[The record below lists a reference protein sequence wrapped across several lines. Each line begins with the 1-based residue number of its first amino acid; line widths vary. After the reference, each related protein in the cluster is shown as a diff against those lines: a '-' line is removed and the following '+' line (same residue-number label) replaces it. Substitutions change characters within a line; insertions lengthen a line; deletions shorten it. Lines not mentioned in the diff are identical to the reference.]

1 MNMTTYSRGQK
12 GKLADLGSGHVFNV
26 DVEIAAN
33 GASVDVSCFGLDAND
48 KLSDDRYMVFYNQLA
63 SPEGAVRLNQSPGR
77 ASFAVNLDQLPASIA
92 KLVFV
97 AAIDGAA
104 SMRTLGASSLTL
116 GSALRFP
123 WSGADFGDEKAV
135 IVAELY
141 RRDGQWRFGA
151 VGQGF
156 SGGLSA
162 LLAHF
167 GGAEAGSSSK
177 PATPAPTPVSTPA
190 PAPVATP
197 AAPRVSLSKITLD
210 KRGDKVSLDK
220 RAGGGYGRI
229 HVNLN
234 WNQAAIAPPPAP
246 STPPPAAAARGGG
259 FLDRLTSMAGD
270 LAHKAGEMANKA
282 QASRKGRTGIDLDL
296 GCMYELSD
304 GRRGLVQALGNTF
317 GDYERD
323 PFIKLDADDRTGAA
337 ANGENLFINGERF
350 DQIKRAVIFSFI
362 YEGAANWSVTN
373 GVVTITAPGQAPVEV
388 KLDGGD
394 RQIMCAIALIENRGG
409 QLVITKLAEYFQQ
422 QGTTSAHEL
431 MDRHFGFGMRW
442 KTGSK

>member
-1 MNMTTYSRGQK
+1 MTTYSRGQK

-26 DVEIAAN
+26 DVEIANN

-63 SPEGAVRLNQSPGR
+63 SPEGAVRLELGGGR
-77 ASFAVNLDQLPASIA
+77 ARFAVNLDLLPASIG

-97 AAIDGAA
+97 TAIDGAA
-104 SMRTLGASSLTL
+104 TMRTLGASSLSL
-116 GSALRFP
+116 GSAVRFP
-123 WSGADFGDEKAV
+123 WSGADFGDEKAL
-135 IVAELY
+135 IVAEIY

-156 SGGLSA
+156 NGGLSA
-162 LLAHF
+162 LLTHF
-167 GGAEAGSSSK
+167 GGTEAGSSK
-177 PATPAPTPVSTPA
+177 PAAPVAAPTPA
-190 PAPVATP
+190 PAPKP
-197 AAPRVSLSKITLD
+197 AVSLSKVTLD

-220 RAGGGYGRI
+220 RPGGGYGRI

-234 WNQAAIAPPPAP
+234 WNQAAIAPPPA
-246 STPPPAAAARGGG
+246 SLPPPSSAARGGG
-259 FLDRLTSMAGD
+259 FFDRITSMAGD
-270 LAHKAGEMANKA
+270 LANKAGEMANKA
-282 QASRKGRTGIDLDL
+282 GAARKGRSGIDLDL
-296 GCMYELSD
+296 GCMYELAD

-317 GDYERD
+317 GDYERE
-323 PFIKLDADDRTGAA
+323 PFIQLDADDRTGAA

-362 YEGAANWSVTN
+362 YEGAANWGVTN
-373 GVVTITAPGQAPVEV
+373 GVVTVSAPGQAPVEV
-388 KLDGGD
+388 RLDGGD

-409 QLVITKLAEYFQQ
+409 NLVITKLAEYFQQ

-431 MDRHFGFGMRW
+431 MDRHYGFGMRW

>member
-1 MNMTTYSRGQK
+1 MTTFGRGQK
-12 GKLADLGSGHVFNV
+12 GKLADLGTGHVFDV

-63 SPEGAVRLNQSPGR
+63 SPEGAVRLDLSGAR
-77 ASFAVNLDQLPASIA
+77 ARFALNLDLLPSSIT

-104 SMRTLGASSLTL
+104 TMRTLGASSLSL
-116 GSALRFP
+116 GSAVRFP
-123 WSGADFGDEKAV
+123 WSGADFGDEKAL

-141 RRDGQWRFGA
+141 RRDSLWRFGA

-156 SGGLSA
+156 NGGLSA
-162 LLAHF
+162 LLKHF
-167 GGAEAGSSSK
+167 GGAEAGS
-177 PATPAPTPVSTPA
+177 PAPAAPAPA
-190 PAPVATP
+190 PAPVP
-197 AAPRVSLSKITLD
+197 APAPAPKSAVSLSKVTLD

-220 RAGGGYGRI
+220 RPGGGYGRI

-234 WNQAAIAPPPAP
+234 WNQAAIAPPPA
-246 STPPPAAAARGGG
+246 SPPPPSSAARGGG

-270 LAHKAGEMANKA
+270 LANKAGEMANKA
-282 QASRKGRTGIDLDL
+282 GAARKGRSGIDLDL
-296 GCMYELSD
+296 GCMYELAD

-323 PFIKLDADDRTGAA
+323 PFIQLDADDRTGAA

-350 DQIKRAVIFSFI
+350 DKIKRAVIFSFI
-362 YEGAANWSVTN
+362 YEGAANWGVTN
-373 GVVTITAPGQAPVEV
+373 GVVTVTAPGQAPVEV

-409 QLVITKLAEYFQQ
+409 NLVITKLAEYFQQ
-422 QGTTSAHEL
+422 QGMTSAHEL
-431 MDRHFGFGMRW
+431 MDRHYGFGMRW

>member
-1 MNMTTYSRGQK
+1 MTTFSRGQK
-12 GKLADLGSGHVFNV
+12 GKLADLGSGHAFNV
-26 DVEIAAN
+26 DVDIAAN
-33 GASVDVSCFGLDAND
+33 GASVDVSCFGLDASD
-48 KLSDDRYMVFYNQLA
+48 KLSDDRYMIFYNQLA
-63 SPEGAVRLNQSPGR
+63 SPEGAVRLDLGGGR
-77 ASFAVNLDQLPASIA
+77 ARFAVNLDALPSNIA

-104 SMRTLGASSLTL
+104 TMRTLGASSLSL

-123 WSGADFGDEKAV
+123 WSGADFGDEKAL

-156 SGGLSA
+156 NGGLSA
-162 LLAHF
+162 LLAHY
-167 GGAEAGSSSK
+167 GGTEASSGR
-177 PATPAPTPVSTPA
+177 PAVPAPSAAPA
-190 PAPVATP
+190 PAPAPAP

-229 HVNLN
+229 HINLN
-234 WNQAAIAPPPAP
+234 WNMAAVAPPV
-246 STPPPAAAARGGG
+246 TPPPAQSAARGGG
-259 FLDRLTSMAGD
+259 FLDRLANMAGD
-270 LAHKAGEMANKA
+270 LANKAGDMANKA
-282 QASRKGRTGIDLDL
+282 GAARKGRSGIDLDL
-296 GCMYELSD
+296 GCMYELAD
-304 GRRGLVQALGNTF
+304 GRKGIVQALGNTF
-317 GDYERD
+317 GNYEGE
-323 PFIKLDADDRTGAA
+323 PFIQLDADDRTGAA

-350 DQIKRAVIFSFI
+350 DKIKRAVIFSFI
-362 YEGAANWSVTN
+362 YEGAANWQVTN

-422 QGTTSAHEL
+422 QGMTSAHEL

-442 KTGSK
+442 KSGSK

>member
-156 SGGLSA
+156 AGGLST

-167 GGAEAGSSSK
+167 GGAEAGSSAK
-177 PATPAPTPVSTPA
+177 PATPTPMPTPT

-296 GCMYELSD
+296 GCMYELTD